1 VCVRE
6 REREE
11 NFFARGKGSVFE
23 QTNTT
28 CDKEKKS
35 ARSKK
40 VSSSSEGGENGVSIP
55 TFAPTGGCA
64 DLSLLFPPFFL
75 SLSLDGG
82 KRTRRSRRARRGGHR
97 IVGIADASRR
107 SAQRERRETI
117 LRNGR
122 GEIIQTQHPDGVA
135 NRKRKVETRKRES
148 RRRKRRRTLILYAK
162 YRFSTILLW
171 TFGLFKSRSICVRVR
186 LLLAVCSSSSSSSE
200 AKMRAV
206 RSRSS
211 IREVELVVVACPPP
225 SSPDLFFRPRRRKPA
240 MIDSSLC
247 SSRRRREEGEA
258 SHE

>member
-1 VCVRE
+1 MVCRS
-6 REREE
+6 RPLPQR
-11 NFFARGKGSVFE
+11 NGRLRGS
-23 QTNTT
+23 
-28 CDKEKKS
+28 
-35 ARSKK
+35 
-40 VSSSSEGGENGVSIP
+40 
-55 TFAPTGGCA
+55 
-64 DLSLLFPPFFL
+64 FPPFSAVL
-75 SLSLDGG
+75 SLSF
-82 KRTRRSRRARRGGHR
+82 ARRGQTDPSIEARAARGSSDR
-97 IVGIADASRR
+97 WDRGRLPSL
-107 SAQRERRETI
+107 AQRERRETI

-122 GEIIQTQHPDGVA
+122 GEIIQTQHPSDGVA

-186 LLLAVCSSSSSSSE
+186 VLLAVCSSSSSSSE

-211 IREVELVVVACPPP
+211 IREFELVVVACPPPP

-258 SHE
+258 SIRIKRAGSAYMVFSLFTIIRRCCVASSSGLFSKGSFFGLRVS